1 MKAQKIQPRN
11 PFLVYGYASPRYF
24 CDREAETQQI
34 LSALENERN
43 LTLIAPRRMGKTG
56 LIKNVFYLARAE
68 AGSCLFLYGYF
79 CYARFI
85 LFGSFV
91 GKDCIRAT

>member
-56 LIKNVFYLARAE
+56 LIKNVFYTLQEQKPEVACFYMDIFATRDL
-68 AGSCLFLYGYF
+68 SSLVRYYRLFF
-79 CYARFI
+79 
-85 LFGSFV
+85 
-91 GKDCIRAT
+91 

>member
-56 LIKNVFYLARAE
+56 LIKMSSIPCKSRSRKLPVSIWIFLLRAIYPLWFV
-68 AGSCLFLYGYF
+68 CWQRLY
-79 CYARFI
+79 
-85 LFGSFV
+85 
-91 GKDCIRAT
+91 

>member
-43 LTLIAPRRMGKTG
+43 LTLIAPRRMG
-56 LIKNVFYLARAE
+56 
-68 AGSCLFLYGYF
+68 CLLYTSD
-79 CYARFI
+79 AA
-85 LFGSFV
+85 
-91 GKDCIRAT
+91 DD